1 MGVTKENVE
10 KLAGKQPKVTAKSA
24 RQLADAPSKL
34 LTWILNTIKDDAEA
48 GRIRTIFSS
57 SCLSEKGE
65 IFIID
70 SLKNLGFDVV
80 SRHQCRHQL
89 CELADAFCAY
99 QDEIEFNISW

>member
-80 SRHQCRHQL
+80 SRHQS
-89 CELADAFCAY
+89 CESADAFCDY

>member
-10 KLAGKQPKVTAKSA
+10 KLAVKQPRVTAKSA

-80 SRHQCRHQL
+80 SRHRAWAS
-89 CELADAFCAY
+89 ADAFCAY